1 MGVTVV
7 ELVTSLV
14 DDGTWQSWDEAP
26 SYVALDRDYAAALG
40 RARKRTGTDES
51 VITGVGVIS
60 GAPIVLVVSEFGFL
74 GGSIGRAA
82 GERVVNAVRRA
93 TRERLPVLAL
103 PASGGTRMQEGTAA
117 FLQMASIAEAVGSH
131 RRAGL
136 PYLVYL
142 RNPTTGGVFASWG
155 SLGHITWAEPG
166 ALIGFLGPRVY
177 EGLHHKPFPDGVQVS
192 ENLAAHG
199 IIDAIVPLG
208 ELPGRVAEVVALLG
222 EPADLPVEASS
233 PLVDAPSL
241 PVDASSSSV
250 ELVETSSP
258 PVETSSPP
266 VETSSPPVDASSPPV
281 DDPSPPVDDPSPP
294 VDAPSPLVELVE
306 TWPSVLATRAAGR
319 RGLRALL
326 LDSGTAVIHD
336 TGPIVLALSRFG
348 QTTAVV
354 IGQDRA
360 VQADGRL
367 IGPADL
373 RVARRGLAL
382 ATELRLPVVTVIDT
396 PGADLSVDAE
406 EGGLAREIALCLAD
420 LIAVPRPTVS
430 VLLGEGAGGAALAL
444 FPTDRRLAAHDAWLS
459 PLPPE
464 GASVIVHRDTEHAPE
479 LAAAQGI
486 AATDLAAHGE
496 IDEIVR
502 WGADAAGDL
511 RASIGRVLAGLMPD
525 HQRRVRHSADKR
537 GRRILAVGAII
548 RDDDGRF
555 LLVQRLRDPQA
566 GRWTVPGGKVD
577 PVDAVGPYGPRDDAD
592 TLVAAVIREIAE
604 ETGLDVEVGAKA
616 WVVDIPDGRGGV
628 FEIHDY
634 VAVAVGGTVR
644 AADDAADAGWFT
656 VDEMRALPLTEG
668 LLEHLTAGG
677 FVE

>member
-1 MGVTVV
+1 MTAL

-51 VITGVGVIS
+51 VITGVGKIS

-136 PYLVYL
+136 PYRVYL

-199 IIDAIVPLG
+199 IVDAIVPLG
-208 ELPGRVAEVVALLG
+208 ELPGRVAQVVALLA
-222 EPADLPVEASS
+222 EPADLPADASS
-233 PLVDAPSL
+233 PSVGAPSL
-241 PVDASSSSV
+241 PVDASPS
-250 ELVETSSP
+250 
-258 PVETSSPP
+258 
-266 VETSSPPVDASSPPV
+266 PVDASSPP
-281 DDPSPPVDDPSPP
+281 
-294 VDAPSPLVELVE
+294 VELVE

-348 QTTAVV
+348 RTTAVV

-382 ATELRLPVVTVIDT
+382 AAELGLPVVTVIDT

-486 AATDLAAHGE
+486 AATDLAEHGE

-525 HQRRVRHSADKR
+525 HQRRVRHSADRR

>member
-1 MGVTVV
+1 MGVTAV

-222 EPADLPVEASS
+222 EPADLPADASS
-233 PLVDAPSL
+233 PSVGAPSL
-241 PVDASSSSV
+241 PVDASPS
-250 ELVETSSP
+250 
-258 PVETSSPP
+258 
-266 VETSSPPVDASSPPV
+266 PVDASSPP
-281 DDPSPPVDDPSPP
+281 
-294 VDAPSPLVELVE
+294 VELVE

>member
-1 MGVTVV
+1 MTAD
-7 ELVTSLV
+7 ELVAALV
-14 DDGTWQSWDEAP
+14 DDGTWRSWDEAP
-26 SYVALDRDYAAALG
+26 SYVALDLDYAEALG
-40 RARKRTGTDES
+40 RARKRTGVDES
-51 VITGVGVIS
+51 VITGVGEIS

-82 GERVVNAVRRA
+82 GERVVGAVRRA

-155 SLGHITWAEPG
+155 SMGHITWAEPG

-199 IIDAIVPLG
+199 IVDAIVPVD
-208 ELPGRVAEVVALLG
+208 ELAGRVARV
-222 EPADLPVEASS
+222 
-233 PLVDAPSL
+233 
-241 PVDASSSSV
+241 V
-250 ELVETSSP
+250 ELLADPVPPPASP
-258 PVETSSPP
+258 PV
-266 VETSSPPVDASSPPV
+266 VA
-281 DDPSPPVDDPSPP
+281 PSRSVGAPSPP
-294 VDAPSPLVELVE
+294 VDAPSPPVEPPPPLVEPPPPPVDAPSPPVELVE
-306 TWPSVLATRAAGR
+306 TWDRVLATRAADR
-319 RGLRALL
+319 PGLRALL
-326 LDSGTAVIHD
+326 LASDAAMIHD

-348 QTTAVV
+348 RTTAVV
-354 IGQDRA
+354 IGQDRT

-444 FPTDRRLAAHDAWLS
+444 FPADRRLAVDDAWLS

-464 GASVIVHRDTEHAPE
+464 GASVIVHRDTAHAPE

-486 AATDLAAHGE
+486 AATDLAEHGE
-496 IDEIVR
+496 IDEIVH
-502 WGADAAGDL
+502 WGADGL
-511 RASIGRVLAGLMPD
+511 RASIGRVLAGLVPD
-525 HQRRVRHSADKR
+525 HARRVRHSADR
-537 GRRILAVGAII
+537 GGRRTLAVGAIV
-548 RDDDGRF
+548 RDVDGRF

-577 PVDAVGPYGPRDDAD
+577 PVDAVGPDGIRDDEG

-604 ETGLDVEVGAKA
+604 ETGLDIEVGAKA
-616 WVVDIPDGRGGV
+616 WVVDIPDGRGGT
-628 FEIHDY
+628 FEIHDF
-634 VAVAVGGTVR
+634 VAVPVGGTVR
-644 AADDAADAGWFT
+644 AADDAAAAGWFT
-656 VDEMRALPLTEG
+656 VDEMRELPLTDG

>member
-1 MGVTVV
+1 MVERLTAE
-7 ELVTSLV
+7 ELVAALV
-14 DDGTWQSWDEAP
+14 DGGTWQSWDEAP
-26 SYVALDRDYAAALG
+26 SYVALDLDYAAALG
-40 RARKRTGTDES
+40 RARKRTGVDES
-51 VITGVGVIS
+51 VITGVGEIC

-82 GERVVNAVRRA
+82 GERVVGAVRRA

-117 FLQMASIAEAVGSH
+117 FLQMASIAEAVGSQ

-155 SLGHITWAEPG
+155 SMGHITWAEPG

-199 IIDAIVPLG
+199 IVDAIVPVD
-208 ELPGRVAEVVALLG
+208 ELAGRVARVVELLA
-222 EPADLPVEASS
+222 E
-233 PLVDAPSL
+233 
-241 PVDASSSSV
+241 PVD
-250 ELVETSSP
+250 P
-258 PVETSSPP
+258 PV
-266 VETSSPPVDASSPPV
+266 
-281 DDPSPPVDDPSPP
+281 SPP
-294 VDAPSPLVELVE
+294 VDAPSPSVEPPPPLADAPSPSVDAPSPSVELVE
-306 TWPSVLATRAAGR
+306 TWDRVLATRAADR

-326 LDSGTAVIHD
+326 LASNAAVIHD

-348 QTTAVV
+348 RTTAVV
-354 IGQDRA
+354 IGQDRT

-444 FPTDRRLAAHDAWLS
+444 FPADRRLAVDDAWLS

-464 GASVIVHRDTEHAPE
+464 GASVIVHRDTAHAPE

-486 AATDLAAHGE
+486 AATDLAEHGE
-496 IDEIVR
+496 IDEIVH
-502 WGADAAGDL
+502 WGADGL
-511 RASIGRVLAGLMPD
+511 RASIGRVLAGLVPD
-525 HQRRVRHSADKR
+525 HARRVRHSADR
-537 GRRILAVGAII
+537 GGRRTLAVGAIV
-548 RDDDGRF
+548 RDVDGRF

-577 PVDAVGPYGPRDDAD
+577 PVDAVGPDGIRDDEG

-604 ETGLDVEVGAKA
+604 ETGLDIEVGAKA
-616 WVVDIPDGRGGV
+616 WVVDIPDGRGGT
-628 FEIHDY
+628 FEIHDF
-634 VAVAVGGTVR
+634 VAVPVGGTVR
-644 AADDAADAGWFT
+644 AADDAAAAGWFT
-656 VDEMRALPLTEG
+656 VDEMRELPLTDG

>member
-1 MGVTVV
+1 MTAE
-7 ELVTSLV
+7 ELVTALV

-26 SYVALDRDYAAALG
+26 SYVALDQDYAAALG
-40 RARKRTGTDES
+40 RARKRTGIDES
-51 VITGVGVIS
+51 VITGVGQIS

-82 GERVVNAVRRA
+82 GERVVGAVRRA
-93 TRERLPVLAL
+93 TREGLPVLAL
-103 PASGGTRMQEGTAA
+103 PASGGTRMQEGTPA

-177 EGLHHKPFPDGVQVS
+177 EGLHHKPFTDGVQVS

-199 IIDAIVPLG
+199 IIDAIVPLD
-208 ELPGRVAEVVALLG
+208 ELPGRVARVVELLA
-222 EPADLPVEASS
+222 E
-233 PLVDAPSL
+233 
-241 PVDASSSSV
+241 PVDPSAQPPSRPAEPVDPSV
-250 ELVETSSP
+250 ESP
-258 PVETSSPP
+258 SRPAE
-266 VETSSPPVDASSPPV
+266 PVDPLG
-281 DDPSPPVDDPSPP
+281 
-294 VDAPSPLVELVE
+294 DAPSPPVELVE
-306 TWPSVLATRAAGR
+306 TWDRVLATRAADR

-326 LDSGTAVIHD
+326 LDSGAVVIHAS
-336 TGPIVLALSRFG
+336 GPIVLALSRFG
-348 QTTAVV
+348 RTTAVV

-373 RVARRGLAL
+373 RVARRGLAM

-444 FPTDRRLAAHDAWLS
+444 FPADRRLAAHDAWLS

-464 GASVIVHRDTEHAPE
+464 GASVIVHRDTEHAAE

-486 AATDLAAHGE
+486 AATDLAEHGE
-496 IDEIVR
+496 IDEIVD
-502 WGADAAGDL
+502 WGPDAADEL
-511 RASIGRVLAGLMPD
+511 RASIGRALPGLVPD
-525 HQRRVRHSADKR
+525 QQRRVRHSADRR

-577 PVDAVGPYGPRDDAD
+577 PVDAVGPDGPRDDAGV
-592 TLVAAVIREIAE
+592 LVAAVIREIAE

-616 WVVDIPDGRGGV
+616 WMVDIPDGRGGT
-628 FEIHDY
+628 FEIHDF
-634 VAVAVGGTVR
+634 VAVPVGGTVR

-656 VDEMRALPLTEG
+656 VDEMRALPLTDG

>member
-1 MGVTVV
+1 MCIR
-7 ELVTSLV
+7 
-14 DDGTWQSWDEAP
+14 D
-26 SYVALDRDYAAALG
+26 SYAEALG
-40 RARKRTGTDES
+40 RARKRTGVDES
-51 VITGVGVIS
+51 VITGVGEIS

-82 GERVVNAVRRA
+82 GERVVGAVRRA

-142 RNPTTGGVFASWG
+142 RHPTTGGVFASWG
-155 SLGHITWAEPG
+155 SMGHITWAEPG
-166 ALIGFLGPRVY
+166 ALVGFLGPRVY
-177 EGLHHKPFPDGVQVS
+177 EGLHRKPFPDGVQVS

-199 IIDAIVPLG
+199 IVDAIVPVD
-208 ELPGRVAEVVALLG
+208 ELAGRVARVVELLA
-222 EPADLPVEASS
+222 E
-233 PLVDAPSL
+233 
-241 PVDASSSSV
+241 PVDPPA
-250 ELVETSSP
+250 SP
-258 PVETSSPP
+258 PV
-266 VETSSPPVDASSPPV
+266 VA
-281 DDPSPPVDDPSPP
+281 PSRSVGAPSPP
-294 VDAPSPLVELVE
+294 VDAPSPSVDAPSPSVEPPPPPVELVE
-306 TWPSVLATRAAGR
+306 TWDRVLATRAADR
-319 RGLRALL
+319 PGLRALL
-326 LDSGTAVIHD
+326 LASDAAMIHD

-348 QTTAVV
+348 RTTAVV
-354 IGQDRA
+354 IGQDRT

-444 FPTDRRLAAHDAWLS
+444 FPADRRLAVDDAWLS

-464 GASVIVHRDTEHAPE
+464 GASVIVHRDTAHAPE

-486 AATDLAAHGE
+486 AATDLAEHGE
-496 IDEIVR
+496 IDEIVH
-502 WGADAAGDL
+502 WGADGL
-511 RASIGRVLAGLMPD
+511 RASIGRVLAGLVPD
-525 HQRRVRHSADKR
+525 HARRVRHSADR
-537 GRRILAVGAII
+537 GGRRTLAVGAIV
-548 RDDDGRF
+548 RDVDGRF

-577 PVDAVGPYGPRDDAD
+577 PVDAVGPDGIRDDEG

-604 ETGLDVEVGAKA
+604 ETGLDIEVGAKA
-616 WVVDIPDGRGGV
+616 WVVDIPDGRGGT
-628 FEIHDY
+628 FEIHDF
-634 VAVAVGGTVR
+634 VAVPVGGTVR

-656 VDEMRALPLTEG
+656 VDEMRALPLTDG

>member
-1 MGVTVV
+1 MTAL
-7 ELVTSLV
+7 ELVTALV

-40 RARKRTGTDES
+40 RARKRTGIDES
-51 VITGVGVIS
+51 VITGVGEIS

-199 IIDAIVPLG
+199 IVDAIVPLR
-208 ELPGRVAEVVALLG
+208 ELPGRVAQVVALLA
-222 EPADLPVEASS
+222 EPADLPAEPLSPPTDPPVDASS
-233 PLVDAPSL
+233 PLVDALL
-241 PVDASSSSV
+241 PPVAAP
-250 ELVETSSP
+250 SP
-258 PVETSSPP
+258 PVE
-266 VETSSPPVDASSPPV
+266 V
-281 DDPSPPVDDPSPP
+281 PSPLVD
-294 VDAPSPLVELVE
+294 VPSPLVELVE

-348 QTTAVV
+348 RATAVV
-354 IGQDRA
+354 VGQDRA

-373 RVARRGLAL
+373 RVARRGLVL

-430 VLLGEGAGGAALAL
+430 VLLGGGAGGAALAL

-486 AATDLAAHGE
+486 AATDLAEHGE
-496 IDEIVR
+496 IDEIVH

-511 RASIGRVLAGLMPD
+511 RASIGRLLAGLIPD
-525 HQRRVRHSADKR
+525 HRRRVRHSADRR

-577 PVDAVGPYGPRDDAD
+577 PVDAVGPHGPRDDED
-592 TLVAAVIREIAE
+592 ILVAAVIREIAE
-604 ETGLDVEVGAKA
+604 ETGLDVAVGAKA

-628 FEIHDY
+628 FEIHDF
-634 VAVAVGGTVR
+634 VAVPVGGTVR

-656 VDEMRALPLTEG
+656 VDEMRALPLTDG